1 MRTSEAEKTRPIM
14 DGFSTEMTVL
24 FYALAAVSISIFLYG
39 VVAPFLRYRRGN
51 RAGLPTAS
59 EVPRR
64 LVTGLR
70 LLATHRTIARGNP
83 AVGWAHRGIVY
94 GWIALLIG
102 TTIVGIDK
110 DIVHPLFGVHI
121 FKGNFYLVTKA
132 ALNVL
137 GTALVAGLIYMMTR
151 RAAIKPTAL
160 DYTRPDRAPGEPGSD
175 RSGYRVADWIFVWS
189 LLVIAVTGFILQGV
203 RMAKDD
209 AGYQAVQFGGWVFAK
224 PLDAVLD
231 QRQLT
236 LLHSGLWW
244 FHGILALAFIAA
256 IPYTKAAHML
266 TSFASMVL
274 RDPEAIRRLRPT
286 PADLQDE
293 PAGYATLADFSALH
307 LLQLDACTK
316 CGRCNDVCPA
326 MATGRPLAPRDV
338 VLELRD
344 GLDASTPTIGGVLGL
359 LMRGDDAAGMDTP
372 VIGHDRVR
380 EETVWSCMQCNACV
394 DVCPVGIEQAP
405 IIAGLRQA
413 LVEEGDLPPTLQD
426 AFESIAAT
434 GNSFG
439 REAGTRADWT
449 KSLGFPI
456 KDARTEPVTV
466 LWFVGDYASF
476 DERSQEITM
485 ITARLFHDAGL
496 DFGILYDGE
505 VNSGNDVR
513 RAGEEGLFEDLARRN
528 IEALRSASFER
539 IVTTD
544 PHSLNALR
552 NDYPDLGG
560 DGWEVVHH
568 TQQLVELIE
577 AGRLSVAPLE
587 DRRVTYH
594 DPCHMGRM
602 NGDFDAPRRI
612 IELLGCTLVE
622 MPRNRSDS
630 FCCGAGGGRIWLP
643 DPPGARRPS
652 EDRIDEATSLEGVD
666 LFIVSCPK
674 DVTMYEDAIRTTGN
688 SDNLLLQELTEM
700 IAESHARAIRPQVS
714 A

>member
-1 MRTSEAEKTRPIM
+1 MSSNEAEKTRPIM
-14 DGFSTEMTVL
+14 DGFSTGMTVL
-24 FYALAAVSISIFLYG
+24 FYVLAGISILIFLYG
-39 VVAPFLRYRRGN
+39 VVAPFLRYRRGD
-51 RAGLPTAS
+51 RTGLPSAR

-64 LVTGLR
+64 VLTGLK
-70 LLATHRTIARGNP
+70 LLATHQTIARRNP

-94 GWIALLIG
+94 GWVALLIG
-102 TTIVGIDK
+102 TTIVFIDK
-110 DIVHPLFGVHI
+110 DIVHPIFGVHI
-121 FKGNFYLVTKA
+121 FKGDFYLITKA
-132 ALNVL
+132 FLNVL
-137 GTALVAGLIYMMTR
+137 GTALVAGLIYMMIR
-151 RAAIKPTAL
+151 RAAIKPSAL
-160 DYTRPDRAPGEPGSD
+160 DYTRPDRAPGEAGND
-175 RSGYRVADWIFVWS
+175 RSGYRGADWIFVWS

-209 AGYQAVQFGGWVFAK
+209 AGYRAVQFGGWVFAK

-231 QRQLT
+231 QRQLEQ
-236 LLHSGLWW
+236 LHSGLWW

-286 PADLQDE
+286 TTDQQDK
-293 PAGYATLADFSALH
+293 PIGYATLADISALH
-307 LLQLDACTK
+307 LLHLDACTK

-344 GLDASTPTIGGVLGL
+344 EVHAAAPVVGGVLGL
-359 LMRGDDAAGMDTP
+359 LMRGDDAPGMNAP

-405 IIAGLRQA
+405 IIAGLRRA
-413 LVEEGDLPPTLQD
+413 LVEDGDIAPTLQT
-426 AFESIAAT
+426 AFESIATT

-449 KSLGFPI
+449 KSLGFTI
-456 KDARTEPVTV
+456 KDARSEPVDV

-476 DERSQEITM
+476 DERSQEITT

-496 DFGILYDGE
+496 DFGILYEAE

-513 RAGEEGLFEDLARRN
+513 RAGEEGLFEELARQN
-528 IEALRSASFER
+528 IAALRAASFRR

-552 NDYPDLGG
+552 NDYPDFGG
-560 DGWEVVHH
+560 EAWDVVHH
-568 TQQLVELIE
+568 TQQLVELME
-577 AGRLSVAPLE
+577 DGRLSIAPLD

-594 DPCHMGRM
+594 DPCHLGRM
-602 NGDFDAPRRI
+602 NGDYDAPRRI

-622 MPRNRSDS
+622 MPRNRSNS

-643 DPPGARRPS
+643 DPPGTKRPS

-666 LFIVSCPK
+666 LFVVSCPK
-674 DVTMYEDAIRTTGN
+674 DVTMYEDAIRATGN
-688 SDNLLLQELTEM
+688 SNRLLLQELTEM
-700 IAESHARAIRPQVS
+700 IAEAHARAAHPAVL